1 MSNINIVRVNVEN
14 LFILPSDA
22 TVEQARL
29 NKEMELAVTRVCQI
43 VVDGKE
49 SIIGLLFDIPV
60 DAANDEPVTKYMLQ
74 KFEYLL
80 DDGTIDLKSVA
91 RRMLNDRN
99 LYLVPVIDSL
109 HHLLYAYQLANAPID
124 DFLNQAKPRFSAA
137 EVISSMQFSKKWNPG
152 KKIYV
157 CSNLLKDYSLPNKI
171 DIDAVKSLDNESV
184 VVVGFDEDYLARQ
197 VVAECRRYGVGY
209 QNHITQDINGRFA
222 TDWFRYDKHTQATF
236 EVLVQGNGRYFDWR
250 DFDNICQIISQTRD
264 IPGVYVEIGT
274 YRGDSAQAA
283 LEYMRQ
289 ARIEREAYFLD
300 TYEGFSYDVA
310 HTSTD
315 VSWANTHGD
324 TSKDLVEKRLIKYK
338 NANFVKTDII
348 EDDLPLTIN
357 EIAVCNIDVDIYEAV
372 EATLIKVSPMMSP
385 GGVIM
390 VEDFGH
396 TPNLLG
402 AQLAAYEFAEAHRN
416 EFFSIYGRG
425 SQLLLIR
432 K

>member
-1 MSNINIVRVNVEN
+1 MSNINAVRVNMDN
-14 LFILPSDA
+14 LYILHSNA
-22 TVEQARL
+22 TVAQARL
-29 NKEMELAVTRVCQI
+29 NKKMELAVNRVCQI
-43 VVDGKE
+43 VVGDSGA
-49 SIIGLLFDIPV
+49 ILGLVFDIPV
-60 DAANDEPVTKYMLQ
+60 QADDDEPVTKYMLQ
-74 KFEYLL
+74 KFEYLI
-80 DDGTIDLKSVA
+80 DDGTIDLQSVA
-91 RRMLNDRN
+91 KRMLNDRN

-109 HHLLYAYQLANAPID
+109 HHLLYAYQLANGSIN

-157 CSNLLKDYSLPNKI
+157 CSNLLEGYVLPNKI
-171 DIDAVKSLDNESV
+171 DIDAIKSLDTKSV

-209 QNHITQDINGRFA
+209 QNHITLDVNGRFA

-236 EVLVQGNGRYFDWR
+236 DVLVQGNGLYFDWR
-250 DFDNICQIISQTRD
+250 DFENICQVISQTRD
-264 IPGVYVEIGT
+264 IPGMYVEIGT

-289 ARIEREAYFLD
+289 ARIEREAYFFD
-300 TYEGFSYDVA
+300 TYEGFSFDAA
-310 HTSTD
+310 HMSTD
-315 VSWANTHGD
+315 VSWTGTHGD
-324 TSKDLVEKRLIKYK
+324 TSKDLVEQRLIRYK
-338 NANFVKTDII
+338 NANFIKANII
-348 EDDLPLTIN
+348 EDNLPLEIN
-357 EIAVCNIDVDIYEAV
+357 AIAVCNIDVDMYEAI
-372 EATLIKVSPMMSP
+372 EAALIKVSPMMSP

-402 AQLAAYEFAEAHRN
+402 AQLAVHEFAEAHRH
-416 EFFSIYGRG
+416 EFLSIYGRG